1 MSMHYDNLD
10 QIAAV
15 VQGFES
21 CTTPKENFGH
31 PLHLTVALWYLHNN
45 TFEQA
50 AAKMRAGLFR
60 FIKYHDVP
68 SEKYNETITLFW
80 LKLVKAFLIAETS
93 PGELDSAYI
102 SDAQLVVLTNQ
113 LLQTFQDS
121 NLVFQY
127 YSREAISSPAA
138 KTGWLESDLKEFD
151 F

>member
-21 CTTPKENFGH
+21 CSTPKEDFGH
-31 PLHLTVALWYLHNN
+31 HLHLTVAFWYLHRN

-50 AAKMRAGLFR
+50 AARMRAGLFR
-60 FIKYHDVP
+60 FIEHHDIP

-80 LKLVKAFLIAETS
+80 LKVVKAFLVAQTS
-93 PGELDSAYI
+93 PGDFDPAYN
-102 SDAQLVVLTNQ
+102 SHTQLVALTNH

-121 NLVFQY
+121 NLVFEY
-127 YSREAISSPAA
+127 YSREVISSPAA
-138 KTGWLESDLKEFD
+138 KTGWLEPDLNQVD

>member
-1 MSMHYDNLD
+1 MTMHYDNLD

-21 CTTPKENFGH
+21 CTTPKEDFAH
-31 PLHLTVALWYLHNN
+31 HLHLTVASWYLHKN

-50 AAKMRAGLFR
+50 AAKMRTGLFR
-60 FIKYHDVP
+60 FIKHHDIP

-80 LKLVKAFLIAETS
+80 LKVVKAFLVAQTS
-93 PGELDSAYI
+93 DGDPDQRK
-102 SDAQLVVLTNQ
+102 DFQVRLTNQ

-127 YSREAISSPAA
+127 YSREVISSPAA
-138 KTGWLESDLKEFD
+138 KTGWLEPDLKEFD
-151 F
+151 FLK

>member
-21 CTTPKENFGH
+21 CSTPKEDFGH
-31 PLHLTVALWYLHNN
+31 HLHLTVALWYLHSNA
-45 TFEQA
+45 FEQA
-50 AAKMRAGLFR
+50 AAKMRSGLFR
-60 FIKYHDVP
+60 FIKHHDVP

-80 LKLVKAFLIAETS
+80 LKVVNAFLVAQGS
-93 PGELDSAYI
+93 DCDLDQRE
-102 SDAQLVVLTNQ
+102 DLQVRLTNQ

-127 YSREAISSPAA
+127 YSREVISSPAA
-138 KTGWLESDLKEFD
+138 KTGWLEPDLKEFD
-151 F
+151 FLK